1 MSYNPNAG
9 QWPPTN
15 NSGPEQ
21 NNNGQT
27 QYQPPNGY
35 TQPNNGYQQQGQ
47 FNQPPYNGGYQQ
59 QGQPPYNGGY
69 QQQGQP
75 PYNGGYQQQG
85 QFNQPPYNG
94 GYQQPPNGYQQ
105 PPNGYQQPFNQQPP
119 FGGYQQQYGLTQNK
133 DYTSF
138 GAVKASFGTRF
149 VAYLVDAIIVQIVFS
164 IIFTP
169 IGLSYWSR
177 GGNFGLSG
185 ALFYLV
191 LGIYAFA
198 TTMFMGNTIGK
209 KLMHI
214 KVVSTDGSAPT
225 QNNLIMRYIVGYLVS
240 GVILCLGFLWA
251 AWDPQKQG
259 WDDKFGNTFVV
270 RE

>member
-35 TQPNNGYQQQGQ
+35 GAPNNGYQQQGQFNQPPYNNGYQQQQGQPPYNNGYQQQGQ

-59 QGQPPYNGGY
+59 QGQPPFGY
-69 QQQGQP
+69 QQP
-75 PYNGGYQQQG
+75 SNNGYQQQG
-85 QFNQPPYNG
+85 QFNQ
-94 GYQQPPNGYQQ
+94 
-105 PPNGYQQPFNQQPP
+105 QPP
-119 FGGYQQQYGLTQNK
+119 FGYQQSYGLTQNR

-149 VAYLVDAIIVQIVFS
+149 VAYLVDAIIVQVVVG

-169 IGLSYWSR
+169 LNLAFWSHN
-177 GGNFGLSG
+177 GNFGLSG
-185 ALFYLV
+185 GLFYLI
-191 LGIYAFA
+191 LGIYGFA
-198 TTMFMGNTIGK
+198 TTMWLGNTIGK

-214 KVVSTDGSAPT
+214 KVVSTDGSAPS

-240 GVILCLGFLWA
+240 GVVICLGFLWA

-259 WDDKFGNTFVV
+259 WDDKFGNTYVV